1 MGDLTATG
9 FETEQ
14 WAGGQ
19 PKARWYDKY
28 GHTYILPADPY
39 SIEHY
44 QDRGLS
50 LHPPESPVPSVEDNP
65 YLAASRGDAPIPG
78 SAPASEIERLEQVVA
93 QATAALA
100 AIRAQVPDEEPV
112 EESRKGRGPD
122 KKPRRKR
129 RKTTAPNQRVG
140 KSQ

>member
-9 FETEQ
+9 FETER

-19 PKARWYDKY
+19 PKARWYDNY
-28 GHTYILPADPY
+28 GQSYILPADPY

-50 LHPPESPVPSVEDNP
+50 LHPPESPVPPMEDNP
-65 YLAASRGDAPIPG
+65 YLAASRGEAPIPG

-100 AIRAQVPDEEPV
+100 AIRAQAPIIEEPK
-112 EESRKGRGPD
+112 KGRGPD
-122 KKPRRKR
+122 KKPRKKQKKHR
-129 RKTTAPNQRVG
+129 A
-140 KSQ
+140 

>member
-65 YLAASRGDAPIPG
+65 YLAASRGEAPIPG

-100 AIRAQVPDEEPV
+100 AIRSQEPVVEEPV
-112 EESRKGRGPD
+112 KGRGPD
-122 KKPRRKR
+122 KKPRKKR
-129 RKTTAPNQRVG
+129 RKNRA
-140 KSQ
+140 